1 MSNRA
6 SKLVDKAARTM
17 GDDENEA
24 DGKKDKKEDKEGGNF
39 QDGFEDELALAE
51 DDDDTD
57 ETNVNAKDEDN
68 GNGSDAD

>member
-1 MSNRA
+1 
-6 SKLVDKAARTM
+6 M

-24 DGKKDKKEDKEGGNF
+24 DGKKDKKEDKDGGNF

-57 ETNVNAKDEDN
+57 ETDVNAKVEDID
-68 GNGSDAD
+68 NGSDAD